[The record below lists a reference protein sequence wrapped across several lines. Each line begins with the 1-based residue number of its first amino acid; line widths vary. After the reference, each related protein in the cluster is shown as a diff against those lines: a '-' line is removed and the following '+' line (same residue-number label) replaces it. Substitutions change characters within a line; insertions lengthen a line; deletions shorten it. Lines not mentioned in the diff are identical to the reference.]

1 MRSVVCLIAAAMLVA
16 GTAQANSQGSNGSGQ
31 VVTHH
36 TVTTESHGSSGSYG
50 WTPIRNGIERR
61 QDRRADR
68 QYRREM
74 RQASRG
80 SHGSTASGSSHG
92 SSTYIVEGVG
102 WDDAATAQACANCAT
117 SETESAAVAAPQ

>member
-36 TVTTESHGSSGSYG
+36 EASESHGSHGGYG

-68 QYRREM
+68 QARRSE
-74 RQASRG
+74 RRASRG

-102 WDDAATAQACANCAT
+102 WNAEATAQACANCAT
-117 SETESAAVAAPQ
+117 SETESAVVAAPQ

>member
-1 MRSVVCLIAAAMLVA
+1 MTKQWFFVVIFAVVLLFAI
-16 GTAQANSQGSNGSGQ
+16 GTQDVTANSSGSNGSSGA
-31 VVTHH
+31 
-36 TVTTESHGSSGSYG
+36 SHGIYG

-68 QYRREM
+68 QARRSE
-74 RQASRG
+74 RRASRG

-102 WDDAATAQACANCAT
+102 WNAEATAQACANCAT
-117 SETESAAVAAPQ
+117 SETESAVVAAPQ